1 MRKIND
7 SARVKSAAF
16 SLKCRTT
23 IPRKVVCGLIIRKV
37 DYGLWEKQNRRERK
51 RWGGGVQMVN
61 EKARNNYVSRSK
73 TTLSSTTGV
82 NFMTRDLICSR
93 QFTTLEYFPVFTLIR
108 VKWHPGPPGT
118 AAVRHT
124 IASTFFPRSWRQP
137 RVHTHFLSLS
147 LFLVARTQLY
157 TLGKRDTRV
166 ESASRTRLFHAY
178 FISHGTASGSVSI
191 TRVRNHRAVFKDT
204 SGKSFAYPVTF
215 FCRRKLNF
223 DRSKRII
230 SSFEKLEVSF
240 SDRVF

>member
-1 MRKIND
+1 
-7 SARVKSAAF
+7 
-16 SLKCRTT
+16 
-23 IPRKVVCGLIIRKV
+23 
-37 DYGLWEKQNRRERK
+37 
-51 RWGGGVQMVN
+51 MVN

-157 TLGKRDTRV
+157 TLGKRDMRV
-166 ESASRTRLFHAY
+166 ESASISRLLYFTRHCIRIRFYNARKKPSCRFQRHERKELC
-178 FISHGTASGSVSI
+178 VSC
-191 TRVRNHRAVFKDT
+191 N
-204 SGKSFAYPVTF
+204 F

-223 DRSKRII
+223 DRSNRII